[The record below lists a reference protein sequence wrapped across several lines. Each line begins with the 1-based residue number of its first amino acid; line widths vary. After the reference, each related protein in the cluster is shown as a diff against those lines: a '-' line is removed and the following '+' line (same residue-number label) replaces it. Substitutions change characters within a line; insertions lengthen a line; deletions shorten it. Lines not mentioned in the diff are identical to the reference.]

1 MNAAVKIACLLI
13 ALALLGYTVLRACN
27 VPFTHDE
34 SYTYLYCSHDSF
46 MEIISNR
53 TTQVSA
59 NNHILNTLFMKL
71 WQNSTGSSEIALRM
85 HSILAH
91 AVYLLF
97 TFLLLKDLRSGF
109 VIIAG
114 FLLLNINPYLLEFF
128 SLARG
133 YALAISFMLVSMY
146 YFIRYLEEEKNRQLL
161 YCMITASLA
170 VLSNFALLN
179 YLAAVLVIHQLVIW
193 LRYRDLRTNFQKSR
207 IALITVLLLSVICY
221 EPIRKLIRF
230 NCIDFGG
237 MEGIWENTVASQIN
251 VFLYEQPYDFTVFR
265 IIDAIVLVSVI
276 AYAALLLTKLLR
288 GKMQRQDR
296 NGFFIFGVLLLI
308 LFFNALQHYL
318 LGSPYIVERFALF
331 ITPLYMLVLVHLLNA
346 LTGEKLALKV
356 TAFVLLITFT
366 SGMGLHF
373 SKCANLS
380 YASNWNFD
388 ADTKKMLLDLEK
400 EKAVSGRQKIKLGV
414 TWIFEPGINF
424 YRESKKL
431 DWLETV
437 TREDVSNEFDLYY
450 IEKDDQ
456 AKVPAEKKAIH
467 EYPASE
473 SLLMK

>member
-1 MNAAVKIACLLI
+1 MNAAVKISCLLI
-13 ALALLGYTVLRACN
+13 ALGLLGYTVLRACN

-53 TTQVSA
+53 TRQVSA

-71 WQNSTGSSEIALRM
+71 WQNTTGSSEIALRL
-85 HSILAH
+85 HSVLAH
-91 AVYLLF
+91 AVYMMF
-97 TFLLLKDLRSGF
+97 TFLLLKNFRSGF

-133 YALAISFMLVSMY
+133 YALAISFMLMSMY
-146 YFIRYLEEEKNRQLL
+146 YFIRYLEEEKEKQLL
-161 YCMITASLA
+161 YCMIAASLA

-179 YLAAVLVIHQLVIW
+179 YFAAVLVIHQLVIW
-193 LRYRDLRTNFQKSR
+193 TRYRDIKTNFQKSR
-207 IALITVLLLSVICY
+207 TALITVLVLGVICY

-276 AYAALLLTKLLR
+276 AYAALLLAKILR
-288 GKMQRQDR
+288 GKMQQHDR

-331 ITPLYMLVLVHLLNA
+331 ITPLYMLMLVHLLNA
-346 LTGEKLALKV
+346 LTEKKPALKF
-356 TAFVLLITFT
+356 AGFGLLIAFT
-366 SGMGLHF
+366 AGMAFHF

-388 ADTKKMLLDLEK
+388 ADTKQMLLDLEK
-400 EKAVSGRQKIKLGV
+400 EKVASGKQKIKLGV
-414 TWIFEPGINF
+414 TWLFEPGINF
-424 YRESKKL
+424 YRESKQL

-450 IEKDDQ
+450 IERNDQ
-456 AKVPAEKKAIH
+456 AKVQQQKKVIH
-467 EYPASE
+467 EYPASG

>member
-1 MNAAVKIACLLI
+1 MNPAVKLSCLLI
-13 ALALLGYTVLRACN
+13 SLALLSYTVLRACH

-46 MEIISNR
+46 MEIVSNR

-71 WQNSTGSSEIALRM
+71 WDNSTGSSEIALRL

-97 TFLLLKDLRSGF
+97 TFLLLKDFRSGF
-109 VIIAG
+109 VIITG
-114 FLLLNINPYLLEFF
+114 FILLNINPYLLEFF

-146 YFIRYLEEEKNRQLL
+146 YFICYMKEEKDRQLF

-179 YLAAVLVIHQLVIW
+179 YLAAVIVIHQLMTY
-193 LRYRDLRTNFQKSR
+193 LKYRDLKTNFQKSR
-207 IALITVLLLSVICY
+207 TVIFTVLILAVICY
-221 EPIRKLIRF
+221 EPVRKLIRF

-237 MEGIWENTVASQIN
+237 MEGLWEDTVASQIN

-265 IIDAIVLVSVI
+265 VIDAFVLVSVI
-276 AYAALLLTKLLR
+276 AYAALLLTKLFR
-288 GKMQRQDR
+288 GKMQQQDR
-296 NGFFIFGVLLLI
+296 RGLFIFSTLLLI
-308 LFFNALQHYL
+308 LFFNAMQHYL

-331 ITPLYMLVLVHLLNA
+331 ITPLYMLVLVHLLSA
-346 LTGEKLALKV
+346 LTEKGPALKI
-356 TAFVLLITFT
+356 TGFALLIMLTA
-366 SGMGLHF
+366 GMAFHF
-373 SKCANLS
+373 STCANLS

-388 ADTKKMLLDLEK
+388 ADTKKMLQDLEK
-400 EKAVSGRQKIKLGV
+400 EKNTSGKQKIKLGV
-414 TWIFEPGINF
+414 TWLFEPGINF
-424 YRESKKL
+424 YRETKKL

-437 TREDVSNEFDLYY
+437 TRAEVSGEFDFYY
-450 IEKDDQ
+450 IEKDSQ
-456 AKVPAEKKAIH
+456 AKVPPEKKVIH
-467 EYPASE
+467 EYPASG
-473 SLLMK
+473 SMLMK